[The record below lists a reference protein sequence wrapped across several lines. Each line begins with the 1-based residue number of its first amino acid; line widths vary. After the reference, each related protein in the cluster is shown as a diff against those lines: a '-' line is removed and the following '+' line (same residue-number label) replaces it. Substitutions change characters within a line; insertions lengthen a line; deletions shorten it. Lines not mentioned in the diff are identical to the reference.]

1 MRALGL
7 VGSKEPLSLLCIGA
21 HSDDIEIGAGGMIL
35 ELIRRGARLDV
46 HWVVL
51 SAVGRRAEEARASAA
66 GFLEGAAERRVELLE
81 FRDGFFPMQAAS
93 LKEWFEGLKAR
104 SAPDLIFTHRRDD
117 AHQDHRETA
126 ALTWNT
132 FRDHLIF
139 EYEVPKWDGDLGR
152 PNTYMPIPKRVLE
165 RKVSLL
171 MEHFASQRAKDWFEP
186 GTFTALA
193 RLRGVECRAE
203 EGFAEAF
210 FAHKILL

>member
-81 FRDGFFPMQAAS
+81 FRDGFFPMQAAG